1 MEFSGDVSII
11 KEMRMQIVI
20 GCSQQDLDQAQWEL
34 IQQLEHILL
43 DHHRQRELQQ
53 QIRAH
58 WPTHAASPKEWILK
72 FGNGLLSLFEQ
83 AQEHEDLRRETAN
96 LRYRCNRQERWL
108 QEYRDDPLQA
118 RVKRLREERD
128 RWQARAQD
136 RAARIETLEQ
146 QLAAVRK
153 RRQQDITRLKDEITH
168 LNEIVVRQQEALGHE
183 RT

>member
-1 MEFSGDVSII
+1 
-11 KEMRMQIVI
+11 MQIVF

-34 IQQLEHILL
+34 IRHLKQAVLKHQDHRGLRQQLY
-43 DHHRQRELQQ
+43 
-53 QIRAH
+53 AH
-58 WPTHAASPKEWILK
+58 WPPHAKSPEQWIQR
-72 FGNGLLSLFEQ
+72 FSNVLLSLFEQ
-83 AQEHEDLRRETAN
+83 AQERDDLQRTITT
-96 LRYRCNRQERWL
+96 LRHRCERLERWL

-153 RRQQDITRLKDEITH
+153 RRQQDITRLKNEITH

>member
-1 MEFSGDVSII
+1 
-11 KEMRMQIVI
+11 MRITF
-20 GCSQQDLDQAQWEL
+20 GCSQEDLEAAQWEL
-34 IQQLEHILL
+34 IQQLEHMLL

-58 WPTHAASPKEWILK
+58 WPRYSGSPADWLQA

-83 AQEHEDLRRETAN
+83 VQEHEGLRRETAN
-96 LRYRCNRQERWL
+96 LRHYCKRQERWL

-128 RWQARAQD
+128 RWQAWAQD
-136 RAARIETLEQ
+136 RAVRIETLEQ
-146 QLAAVRK
+146 QLAAVRE
-153 RRQQDITRLKDEITH
+153 RLQQETTRLKTEITH